1 MSDEFL
7 FFAYCAL
14 TSQYF
19 MAICSITHVYVRSM
33 RVAFDCVSS
42 GSIEKEKAMKR
53 LALLTAAA
61 GFLVALTSARPALSD
76 SAALVE
82 ENSATTIV
90 LAQAEGKKER
100 KGEERR
106 GEERKFRGR
115 LPNNY
120 GKVGVSDAQRKT
132 IYGIQLGYRK
142 QREAL
147 TEQLADLKS
156 KQNDEVEAVLTDDQR
171 KELKSLQDAT
181 RKRVEDRKKKNKKA
195 PKSDKAA
202 DSKDS

>member
-1 MSDEFL
+1 M
-7 FFAYCAL
+7 
-14 TSQYF
+14 
-19 MAICSITHVYVRSM
+19 
-33 RVAFDCVSS
+33 
-42 GSIEKEKAMKR
+42 
-53 LALLTAAA
+53 
-61 GFLVALTSARPALSD
+61 
-76 SAALVE
+76 
-82 ENSATTIV
+82 
-90 LAQAEGKKER
+90 
-100 KGEERR
+100 
-106 GEERKFRGR
+106 
-115 LPNNY
+115 
-120 GKVGVSDAQRKT
+120 GVSDAQRKT